1 MYIHICMSVCTY
13 IHVYMFSI
21 SENGIILTQRTTN
34 LPSILR
40 CRCPC
45 GIQENCYYDQ
55 FSVNAQ
61 KIRQHIEPSSKK
73 QCLFVIIVHRILH
86 KTL

>member
-1 MYIHICMSVCTY
+1 MSV
-13 IHVYMFSI
+13 FSI
-21 SENGIILTQRTTN
+21 SEIGIILTQRTTN

-55 FSVNAQ
+55 FSGNAQ
-61 KIRQHIEPSSKK
+61 TIREHIEPSSEK
-73 QCLFVIIVHRILH
+73 QCLIVIIVHLILH